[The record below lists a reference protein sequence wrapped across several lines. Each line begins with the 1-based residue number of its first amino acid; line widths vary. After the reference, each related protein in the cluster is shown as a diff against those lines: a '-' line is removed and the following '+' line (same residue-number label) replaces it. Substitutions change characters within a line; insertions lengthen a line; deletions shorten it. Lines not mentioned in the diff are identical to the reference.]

1 MQPDPDVSQFGHSL
15 FLQVGVLQG
24 EAHEALL
31 THPPI
36 PFAAATSAI
45 DLAEGDPQ
53 LDEVAPPRSW
63 SLPLFPMGE
72 AHPPPY
78 PFEERVWI
86 DWTHS
91 KLLHMLS

>member
-15 FLQVGVLQG
+15 FLQVAVLEG
-24 EAHEALL
+24 EAHEAIL

-63 SLPLFPMGE
+63 SLPLFPIIESGYSV
-72 AHPPPY
+72 AD
-78 PFEERVWI
+78 FEWI
-86 DWTHS
+86 
-91 KLLHMLS
+91 